1 MAFPDSVV
9 DQAWA
14 KAGGKCERCDKE
26 LREESQGSKSQY
38 GWEAHQKTA
47 GKDFTVNNC
56 EILCYLCYEATSSA
70 AYGG

>member
-38 GWEAHQKTA
+38 GWEANHKTP
-47 GKDFTVNNC
+47 GKGDTVGNC
-56 EILCYLCYEATSSA
+56 EILCHLCYKAKNSA
-70 AYGG
+70 KYF